1 MSKVSLKDNLIRY
14 RFSSDKEP
22 SYNQLRKIMK
32 EVSVDV
38 KKRHTEANRRFE
50 EELRNMCLSKRK

>member
-1 MSKVSLKDNLIRY
+1 MPSKDNLIRY

-22 SYNQLRKIMK
+22 SDTQLRKIMK

-38 KKRHTEANRRFE
+38 KKRHMEASRRFE
-50 EELRNMCLSKRK
+50 EELRTMCLSKRK